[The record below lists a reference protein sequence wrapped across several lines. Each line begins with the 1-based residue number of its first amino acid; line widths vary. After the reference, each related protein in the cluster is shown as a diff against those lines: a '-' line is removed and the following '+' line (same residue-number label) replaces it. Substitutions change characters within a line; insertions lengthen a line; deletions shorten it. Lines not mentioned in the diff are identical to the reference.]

1 MNIFAFKCFK
11 YRKWACQSNDAGKE
25 TSMDVSN
32 DLSKALT
39 NGLQLVDSFAA
50 SRSINRFDRVEGRI
64 HSSIGIR
71 K

>member
-32 DLSKALT
+32 DFSKALT
-39 NGLQLVDSFAA
+39 NGLQLVDSFVLL
-50 SRSINRFDRVEGRI
+50 DL
-64 HSSIGIR
+64 
-71 K
+71 